1 MDDPHLPFMKTLT
14 LKAPAKLNLNLRV
27 LGKRDDGFHEID
39 SLMVQLPGLAD
50 ELSFEPTERFAFSCD
65 DPEIPADDRNL
76 VVRAVRA
83 YETATNTACAHS
95 IHLSKKIPQGAGLGG
110 GSSDAAATL
119 LALDLLHDGKLGPQ
133 RLHEIASSLGSDV
146 PFFLQAAPARC
157 TGRGEILHPAQAPSL
172 PVLLLKPLFGVET
185 SDAYGRFN
193 QSFKIPGVTYD
204 EQFVDNFT
212 LLNDLELPV
221 FSKHRYLAE
230 LKQWLL
236 DRAETRAALMTGSGS
251 TVFAVLKAGAD
262 AESLAR
268 AARHELDPTL
278 WHWVGTTS
286 DGDQAA
292 DLRKLGDDKSAPI
305 PTLRP

>member
-1 MDDPHLPFMKTLT
+1 MDHPHLRLMMVHTF
-14 LKAPAKLNLNLRV
+14 KAPAKLNLNLRV
-27 LGKRDDGFHEID
+27 LGRRDDGFHEID

-50 ELSFEPTERFAFSCD
+50 ELFIEPSGRFSFTCD

-83 YETATNTACAHS
+83 YETATGIPCTLS
-95 IHLSKKIPQGAGLGG
+95 IHLIKKIPHGAGLGG

-119 LALDLLHDGKLGPQ
+119 LALDRIHEGKLGPQ
-133 RLHEIASSLGSDV
+133 RLHEIASSLGSDI

-193 QSFKIPGVTYD
+193 RSFKIPGIAYHQHFT
-204 EQFVDNFT
+204 DNITFF
-212 LLNDLELPV
+212 NDLEKAV

-236 DRAETRAALMTGSGS
+236 DRAETRVALMTGSGS
-251 TVFAVLKAGAD
+251 TVFTVLKADAD
-262 AESLAR
+262 AEALAR

-278 WHWVGTTS
+278 WHWAGATS
-286 DGDQAA
+286 DGGQAA
-292 DLRKLGDDKSAPI
+292 DLPKLGDDKSAPI